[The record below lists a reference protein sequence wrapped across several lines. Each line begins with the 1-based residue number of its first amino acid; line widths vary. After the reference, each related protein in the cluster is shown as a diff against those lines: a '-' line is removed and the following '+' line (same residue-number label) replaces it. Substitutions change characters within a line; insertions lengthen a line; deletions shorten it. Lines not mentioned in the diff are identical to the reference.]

1 METLAGHQ
9 THRPDRGL
17 KHHIFGWMRRS
28 NAACPASA
36 VAVLPVVC
44 GMLFLAL
51 SGPTVRAADFY
62 EGKSINLVVAYPP
75 ADGNDVY
82 ARLLARHM
90 GAYIPG
96 HPNFIVNNRPGASG
110 LIGSNFIYNL
120 APKDGLTFGLISR
133 SVPLQQIMGNPGVR
147 FEATK
152 FNWVGTH
159 SSYQED
165 AYCLIVRSQVPV
177 KSLDD
182 LRTAKEPLL
191 FGTSAAAGD
200 SFYDIVQISREVF
213 GLNIKLVKGY
223 GSPETVLAME
233 RGELDGRGIGLSAL
247 RQFRP
252 TWLENGDVRCLLQFG
267 HKTRY
272 KALPD
277 VPTAQELVKTPE
289 ERALVDLV
297 ELPLLMS
304 RPYALP
310 PDVPP
315 DRVKVLRDAFMA
327 THQDPAFIA
336 EAKKI
341 DLELSPHSGEDID
354 GLLAEIGKI
363 PSAVVQRYV
372 AALAK

>member
-1 METLAGHQ
+1 
-9 THRPDRGL
+9 
-17 KHHIFGWMRRS
+17 
-28 NAACPASA
+28 
-36 VAVLPVVC
+36 
-44 GMLFLAL
+44 
-51 SGPTVRAADFY
+51 
-62 EGKSINLVVAYPP
+62 
-75 ADGNDVY
+75 
-82 ARLLARHM
+82 
-90 GAYIPG
+90 
-96 HPNFIVNNRPGASG
+96 
-110 LIGSNFIYNL
+110 
-120 APKDGLTFGLISR
+120 
-133 SVPLQQIMGNPGVR
+133 
-147 FEATK
+147 
-152 FNWVGTH
+152 
-159 SSYQED
+159 
-165 AYCLIVRSQVPV
+165 
-177 KSLDD
+177 
-182 LRTAKEPLL
+182 
-191 FGTSAAAGD
+191 
-200 SFYDIVQISREVF
+200 
-213 GLNIKLVKGY
+213 
-223 GSPETVLAME
+223 ME